1 MREPELNENAHM
13 CKKLRHFPW
22 NPLKMSLDLGI
33 FTLSLLLI
41 FHSFLIFTL
50 KPQLYSLQNGD
61 NTSTSR
67 GMVNSKY
74 APEFT
79 LY

>member
-1 MREPELNENAHM
+1 M

-22 NPLKMSLDLGI
+22 NSLKMPLDLGI
-33 FTLSLLLI
+33 FTLSLFLI
-41 FHSFLIFTL
+41 FHSLLIFTL

-67 GMVNSKY
+67 GMVKIKY